1 MEHLILDVDVTAFER
16 LDLAIP
22 IYVATIITEA
32 DAEAMVTAVTSV
44 AAADGVEGNSSCLD
58 GSTDFN

>member
-1 MEHLILDVDVTAFER
+1 MTVVER

-22 IYVATIITEA
+22 IYVATVITEA

-44 AAADGVEGNSSCLD
+44 AEADGVEGKLI
-58 GSTDFN
+58 